1 MRRGGR
7 RRDSRAAD
15 FLEITNN
22 ERHPSMASHA
32 PDHATLVDVHGAREL
47 PLVTVEGYSL
57 QLRDQDGFLGDG
69 ASQTAFRELLQR
81 ARKERPKGT
90 PDPFGRKLSRNF
102 TKKELD
108 AILADDEPP
117 AAAAM
122 LRDVIQTFAI
132 ELAHVTRQ
140 FLREP
145 SWKGVERVVI
155 GGGFPESDV
164 GERAILQA
172 SVILRSQ
179 RIHVPLGRLSH
190 EVDDG
195 GLIGWV
201 HLVPPT
207 MLRHHDAILAVD
219 IGGTNLRCG
228 IVKLRR
234 KRAEDLSRA
243 KVLERRKWR
252 HADDKPTRSA
262 LVDRLASMLQE
273 LVDHCDEE
281 GLSLAPFIGIA
292 CPGQIRQDGSIARGT
307 QNLPGDWESDTF
319 HLPSELQKK
328 LPTVGG
334 IPTMVRLHNDA
345 VVQGL
350 SELPLMRDVRRWAIL
365 TIGTGLGNVS
375 YANKPEPPEDP
386 EEEARKARKARRKQ
400 RETKEKA
407 ARRKDKAG
415 KDKAQKM
422 ERKAAKARADKAGG
436 A

>member
-1 MRRGGR
+1 
-7 RRDSRAAD
+7 
-15 FLEITNN
+15 
-22 ERHPSMASHA
+22 MASHA

-57 QLRDQDGFLGDG
+57 QLRDKDGFIGDG
-69 ASQTAFRELLQR
+69 ASQTAFRELLQQ
-81 ARKERPKGT
+81 ARKARPEGT
-90 PDPFGRKLSRNF
+90 PDPFGRRHSRNF

-108 AILADDEPP
+108 AILVDEKSP
-117 AAAAM
+117 AAEM
-122 LRDVIQTFAI
+122 LHGVIETFAI

-145 SWKGVERVVI
+145 SWKGVERVVV

-179 RIHVPLGRLSH
+179 RVHVPLGRLSH

-243 KVLERRKWR
+243 KVLERQKWR

-262 LVDRLASMLQE
+262 LVERLASMLQE
-273 LVDHCDEE
+273 LIDHCDEE

-292 CPGQIRQDGSIARGT
+292 CPGQVRKDGSIARGT
-307 QNLPGDWESDTF
+307 QNLPGNWESDTF

-334 IPTMVRLHNDA
+334 IPTMVRMHNDA

-350 SELPLMRDVRRWAIL
+350 SELPFMRDVKRWAVL
-365 TIGTGLGNVS
+365 TIGTGLGNAS
-375 YANKPEPPEDP
+375 FTN
-386 EEEARKARKARRKQ
+386 KARLG
-400 RETKEKA
+400 EKGSE
-407 ARRKDKAG
+407 G
-415 KDKAQKM
+415 K
-422 ERKAAKARADKAGG
+422 KARAGRRS
-436 A
+436 

>member
-1 MRRGGR
+1 
-7 RRDSRAAD
+7 
-15 FLEITNN
+15 
-22 ERHPSMASHA
+22 MASN
-32 PDHATLVDVHGAREL
+32 PPEHATLVDIHGAREL

-57 QLRDQDGFLGDG
+57 QLRDKDGFIGDG
-69 ASQTAFRELLQR
+69 ASQTAFRELLQQ
-81 ARKERPKGT
+81 ARKDRPKEG
-90 PDPFGRKLSRNF
+90 PDPFGRRHSRSF
-102 TKKELD
+102 AKKELD
-108 AILADDEPP
+108 AILADESPGE
-117 AAAAM
+117 AARI
-122 LRDVIQTFAI
+122 LRGVIDDFAI
-132 ELAHVTRQ
+132 ELAHVTRR

-172 SVILRSQ
+172 SVILDSQ
-179 RIHVPLGRLSH
+179 RVHVPLGRLSH

-201 HLVPPT
+201 HLVPPA

-234 KRAEDLSRA
+234 KRAADLSKA
-243 KVLERRKWR
+243 KVLERQKWR

-262 LVDRLASMLQE
+262 LVDRLAAMLQE
-273 LVDHCDEE
+273 LIDHCDEE

-292 CPGQIRQDGSIARGT
+292 CPGQIRRDGSIARGT
-307 QNLPGDWESDTF
+307 QNLPGNWESDTF
-319 HLPSELQKK
+319 HLPSELQKR

-334 IPTMVRLHNDA
+334 IPAMVRMHNDA

-350 SELPLMRDVRRWAIL
+350 SELPFMRDVKRWAIL

-375 YANKPEPPEDP
+375 YTNKPEPD
-386 EEEARKARKARRKQ
+386 EAADEKARRKARRKH
-400 RETKEKA
+400 REEKA
-407 ARRKDKAG
+407 EAERREKDKKREVRKRAEAAREALEKSEKSDKPEKREKPEPLG
-415 KDKAQKM
+415 KGKAT
-422 ERKAAKARADKAGG
+422 G

>member
-1 MRRGGR
+1 
-7 RRDSRAAD
+7 
-15 FLEITNN
+15 
-22 ERHPSMASHA
+22 MASHA

-57 QLRDQDGFLGDG
+57 QLRDKDGFIGDG
-69 ASQTAFRELLQR
+69 ASQTAFRELLQQ
-81 ARKERPKGT
+81 ARKARPEGT
-90 PDPFGRKLSRNF
+90 PDPFGRRHSRNF

-108 AILADDEPP
+108 AILVDEKSP
-117 AAAAM
+117 AAEM
-122 LRDVIQTFAI
+122 LHGVIETFAI

-145 SWKGVERVVI
+145 SWKGVERVVV

-179 RIHVPLGRLSH
+179 RVHVPLGRLSH

-243 KVLERRKWR
+243 KVLERQKWR

-262 LVDRLASMLQE
+262 LVERLASMLQE
-273 LVDHCDEE
+273 LIDHCDEE

-292 CPGQIRQDGSIARGT
+292 CPGQVRKDGSIARGT

-350 SELPLMRDVRRWAIL
+350 SELPLMRDVGRWAIL

-375 YANKPEPPEDP
+375 YANKSEPPEDP
-386 EEEARKARKARRKQ
+386 EEEARKARKARRKE
-400 RETKEKA
+400 REAREKAVKKKEKA
-407 ARRKDKAG
+407 EKDKAE
-415 KDKAQKM
+415 K
-422 ERKAAKARADKAGG
+422 KAAKARAGKSGKA
-436 A
+436 